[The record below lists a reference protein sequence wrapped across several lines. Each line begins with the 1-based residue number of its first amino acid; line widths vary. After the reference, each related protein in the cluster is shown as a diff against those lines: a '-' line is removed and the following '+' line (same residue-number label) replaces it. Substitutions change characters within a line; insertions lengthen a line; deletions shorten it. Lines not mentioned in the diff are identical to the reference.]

1 MGVAKAEGRGR
12 FSWYDADQDRQA
24 MDRETIAA
32 DLRDAI
38 AHDQVAPGFQPI
50 VEIDANH
57 LSGVEMLARWFHPE
71 RGSIP
76 PGVFIEIAED
86 SGQIGT
92 LGLSVLRQA
101 CVQAKDWAR
110 PLTLSFNV
118 SGVQFKDPNL
128 VPSIRMVLEG
138 TGFPPERLIVEVT
151 ESSVIDDFGEAR
163 AKLEEL
169 KALGVAIALD
179 DFGTGYSSLTAL
191 QNLPF
196 DRLKIDRS
204 FVTNIAKRAEC
215 QKIVSGIVSLA
226 QGLHLEVTAEGIE
239 TVEDLAYVSYL
250 QCQRG
255 QGFLFEK
262 AVPGD
267 QVGELLDGAWQ
278 DLPTVPVSL
287 AKVVGT

>member
-1 MGVAKAEGRGR
+1 MNCLL
-12 FSWYDADQDRQA
+12 W
-24 MDRETIAA
+24 
-32 DLRDAI
+32 
-38 AHDQVAPGFQPI
+38 
-50 VEIDANH
+50 
-57 LSGVEMLARWFHPE
+57 
-71 RGSIP
+71 
-76 PGVFIEIAED
+76 
-86 SGQIGT
+86 
-92 LGLSVLRQA
+92 LGLDCVLYLNGFDRFGLDWLVWLGWFCCLVFVVVG
-101 CVQAKDWAR
+101 CVR
-110 PLTLSFNV
+110 
-118 SGVQFKDPNL
+118 G
-128 VPSIRMVLEG
+128 ILE
-138 TGFPPERLIVEVT
+138 R
-151 ESSVIDDFGEAR
+151 
-163 AKLEEL
+163 L
-169 KALGVAIALD
+169 KALGWALALD
-179 DFGTGYSSLTAL
+179 AFGTGYSSLTAL

>member
-1 MGVAKAEGRGR
+1 M
-12 FSWYDADQDRQA
+12 
-24 MDRETIAA
+24 
-32 DLRDAI
+32 
-38 AHDQVAPGFQPI
+38 
-50 VEIDANH
+50 
-57 LSGVEMLARWFHPE
+57 
-71 RGSIP
+71 
-76 PGVFIEIAED
+76 
-86 SGQIGT
+86 
-92 LGLSVLRQA
+92 
-101 CVQAKDWAR
+101 
-110 PLTLSFNV
+110 
-118 SGVQFKDPNL
+118 
-128 VPSIRMVLEG
+128 
-138 TGFPPERLIVEVT
+138 
-151 ESSVIDDFGEAR
+151 DDFGEAR
-163 AKLEEL
+163 AKMEEL
-169 KALGVAIALD
+169 KALGVAIARE
-179 DFGTGYSSLTAL
+179 DFGNGYSSVTAL
-191 QNLPF
+191 QNVPF
-196 DRLKIDRS
+196 DRRQMDRS